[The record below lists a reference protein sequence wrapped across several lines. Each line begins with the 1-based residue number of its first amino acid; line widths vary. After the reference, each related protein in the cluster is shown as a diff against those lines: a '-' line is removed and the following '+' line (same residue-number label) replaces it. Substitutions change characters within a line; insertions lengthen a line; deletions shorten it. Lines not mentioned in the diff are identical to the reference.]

1 MKNINVALVRLIQ
14 FVIFVFFTFMVISY
28 FAIMVMIPLD
38 ALVMISDLLGLVGI
52 NTFVGALLGLPVVGY
67 LCKVGYEI
75 PALRAVIVDTGLE
88 LVKTGKTKI
97 DSFNAIAESVK

>member
-1 MKNINVALVRLIQ
+1 MKKINVAIVRLIQ

-38 ALVMISDLLGLVGI
+38 ALVIISDLLGLIGV

-67 LCKVGYEI
+67 ICKVGYEI
-75 PALRAVIVDTGLE
+75 PALKAVIVDTGME
-88 LVKTGKTKI
+88 LVKTGKAKI
-97 DSFNAIAESVK
+97 DAFNEIADSVK

>member
-1 MKNINVALVRLIQ
+1 
-14 FVIFVFFTFMVISY
+14 MVISY

>member
-1 MKNINVALVRLIQ
+1 
-14 FVIFVFFTFMVISY
+14 MVISY
-28 FAIMVMIPLD
+28 FAIMIMIPLD

-67 LCKVGYEI
+67 LCKVAYEI

-88 LVKTGKTKI
+88 LVKTGKSKI
-97 DSFNAIAESVK
+97 DSFNDIAASVK